1 MSSSSRNVF
10 KMSKAKI
17 RRARFGK
24 QGGGGGKKWER
35 EPCLSPTPL
44 AFFASLFTKR
54 LHHYL
59 GAWNRLI
66 WSCLKTI
73 YQFGCLKGTLVV
85 LDVLVSFLV
94 SYETVRLP

>member
-1 MSSSSRNVF
+1 MRSIWETGRWWRE
-10 KMSKAKI
+10 KMGE
-17 RRARFGK
+17 RA
-24 QGGGGGKKWER
+24 
-35 EPCLSPTPL
+35 LSLSNPR

-85 LDVLVSFLV
+85 FDVLVSFFV
-94 SYETVRLP
+94 SLETVRLP